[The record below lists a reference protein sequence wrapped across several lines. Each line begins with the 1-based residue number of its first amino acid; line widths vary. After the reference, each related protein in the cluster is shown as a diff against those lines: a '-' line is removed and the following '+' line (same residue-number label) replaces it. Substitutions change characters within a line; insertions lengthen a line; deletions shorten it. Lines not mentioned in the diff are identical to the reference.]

1 MSARLKHSIIRLNLI
16 LVWLG
21 LFSNSD
27 CRAEFLAAREI
38 IIKVQ
43 IQMFGSEVA
52 YIDQCKRIYMMGS
65 VKFIINALGYV
76 WPHNYAKTDH
86 CL

>member
-27 CRAEFLAAREI
+27 CQDAGAREI

-76 WPHNYAKTDH
+76 WSHNYAKTDH